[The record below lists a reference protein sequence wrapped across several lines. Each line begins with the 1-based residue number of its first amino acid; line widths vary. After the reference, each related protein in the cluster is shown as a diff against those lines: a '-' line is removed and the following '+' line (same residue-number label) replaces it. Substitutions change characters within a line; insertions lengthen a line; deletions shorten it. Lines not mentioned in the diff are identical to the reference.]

1 MRNRGRRKCREIF
14 DEDEGYKRKKEKER
28 ERESPV
34 ERNINN
40 KVKRIGKR
48 HARNVKLIQSAKQVE
63 V

>member
-1 MRNRGRRKCREIF
+1 MRRMAHEKQRKNTKER
-14 DEDEGYKRKKEKER
+14 KRK
-28 ERESPV
+28 RESP
-34 ERNINN
+34 ERNIND

>member
-1 MRNRGRRKCREIF
+1 MRRMVHEKQRKNTRRI
-14 DEDEGYKRKKEKER
+14 RKKER

-34 ERNINN
+34 ERNIND

-48 HARNVKLIQSAKQVE
+48 QARNVKLIQSAKQVE